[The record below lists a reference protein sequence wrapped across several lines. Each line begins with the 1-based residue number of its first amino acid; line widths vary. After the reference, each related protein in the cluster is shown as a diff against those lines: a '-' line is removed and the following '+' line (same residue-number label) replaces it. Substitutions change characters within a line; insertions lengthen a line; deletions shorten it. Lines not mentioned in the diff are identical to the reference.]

1 LDYIEWAWLHILV
14 FKNIIFLFVNMNRL
28 VFLILIVDIV
38 SVSYGG
44 DTNLDNL
51 RPICGNYNSIMGNVN
66 MLEFMKKNM
75 LL

>member
-1 LDYIEWAWLHILV
+1 
-14 FKNIIFLFVNMNRL
+14 MNRL